1 MIEIDT
7 IQGKDVFQVERTSI
21 VNPED
26 VSVLDPTPTRA
37 LTLVTCYPFY
47 FVGSAPQR
55 FIVRAVRVAPRARA
69 GALPLLFPVS
79 SQTLAESVQEWRE
92 PHDTCNNSVALAA
105 AIVCVTAGVSQAQQT
120 STTSETKSF
129 EVLAVDGNTLVVRL
143 PEGTRELTV
152 ADDFRFIVNGQPLSV
167 RELKTGMKGT
177 ATITTKTTV
186 TPVTVT
192 EVKSGT
198 VVVRSSANII
208 VRTPREIQSFTQ
220 GEVDKRGI
228 KIIRNGK
235 PVQMSKL
242 REGDQLSATFITSA
256 PPRVMTEQEVRATVP
271 AAAATAGGARRRRRR
286 RLRRPPSQ
294 RLRRVVN
301 REAAVVDRNAAVVN
315 GTTQSASAA
324 PSQSARTLPKT
335 ASSWPWVALASIL
348 LLVVGLSL
356 TVMRRLAR

>member
-1 MIEIDT
+1 M
-7 IQGKDVFQVERTSI
+7 
-21 VNPED
+21 
-26 VSVLDPTPTRA
+26 TRA
-37 LTLVTCYPFY
+37 IT
-47 FVGSAPQR
+47 R
-55 FIVRAVRVAPRARA
+55 
-69 GALPLLFPVS
+69 
-79 SQTLAESVQEWRE
+79 
-92 PHDTCNNSVALAA
+92 VALAA
-105 AIVCVTAGVSQAQQT
+105 AIVCLTAAVSQAQQT

-167 RELKTGMKGT
+167 RELKPGMKGT

-208 VRTPREIQSFTQ
+208 VRTPEGVRSFTQ
-220 GEVDKRGI
+220 GDVDKRGI
-228 KIIRNGK
+228 RIFRNGK
-235 PVQMSKL
+235 PVQLSEL

-271 AAAATAGGARRRRRR
+271 AAAATAGAAAPASAARGCFD
-286 RLRRPPSQ
+286 
-294 RLRRVVN
+294 
-301 REAAVVDRNAAVVN
+301 REAGSRGAVVVN
-315 GTTQSASAA
+315 GKTGAVVGKASAIVHATTQSASAA

-335 ASSWPWVALASIL
+335 ASSWPWVALASVL

-356 TVMRRLAR
+356 TVMRRLV

>member
-1 MIEIDT
+1 M
-7 IQGKDVFQVERTSI
+7 
-21 VNPED
+21 
-26 VSVLDPTPTRA
+26 TRA
-37 LTLVTCYPFY
+37 TI
-47 FVGSAPQR
+47 R
-55 FIVRAVRVAPRARA
+55 
-69 GALPLLFPVS
+69 
-79 SQTLAESVQEWRE
+79 
-92 PHDTCNNSVALAA
+92 VALAA

-208 VRTPREIQSFTQ
+208 VRTPEGVRSFTQ

-235 PVQMSKL
+235 PVQLSEI

-271 AAAATAGGARRRRRR
+271 AAAAATAGAK
-286 RLRRPPSQ
+286 PPAS
-294 RLRRVVN
+294 
-301 REAAVVDRNAAVVN
+301 AAAASSTAKPAAAAQSSTAKPPQSSSA
-315 GTTQSASAA
+315 TTQSASAA

-356 TVMRRLAR
+356 TVMRRVAR

>member
-1 MIEIDT
+1 M
-7 IQGKDVFQVERTSI
+7 
-21 VNPED
+21 
-26 VSVLDPTPTRA
+26 TRA
-37 LTLVTCYPFY
+37 II
-47 FVGSAPQR
+47 R
-55 FIVRAVRVAPRARA
+55 
-69 GALPLLFPVS
+69 
-79 SQTLAESVQEWRE
+79 
-92 PHDTCNNSVALAA
+92 VALAA

-198 VVVRSSANII
+198 VVVRSSSNII
-208 VRTPREIQSFTQ
+208 VRTPEGVRSFTQ

-228 KIIRNGK
+228 KIFRNGK
-235 PVQMSKL
+235 PVQLSEL

-271 AAAATAGGARRRRRR
+271 AAAATAGGA
-286 RLRRPPSQ
+286 PPASAG
-294 RLRRVVN
+294 
-301 REAAVVDRNAAVVN
+301 AASTAKPAAATSSTAKPAQSSTA
-315 GTTQSASAA
+315 TTQSASAA
-324 PSQSARTLPKT
+324 PSPSARTLPKT

>member
-1 MIEIDT
+1 M
-7 IQGKDVFQVERTSI
+7 
-21 VNPED
+21 
-26 VSVLDPTPTRA
+26 TRA
-37 LTLVTCYPFY
+37 IT
-47 FVGSAPQR
+47 R
-55 FIVRAVRVAPRARA
+55 
-69 GALPLLFPVS
+69 
-79 SQTLAESVQEWRE
+79 
-92 PHDTCNNSVALAA
+92 VALAA
-105 AIVCVTAGVSQAQQT
+105 AIVCLTAAVSQAQQT

-208 VRTPREIQSFTQ
+208 VRTPEGVRSFTQ
-220 GEVDKRGI
+220 GDVDKRGI
-228 KIIRNGK
+228 RIFRNGK
-235 PVQMSKL
+235 PVQLSEL

-256 PPRVMTEQEVRATVP
+256 PPRVLSEQEVRATVP
-271 AAAATAGGARRRRRR
+271 AAAATAGAAPPASTARGASTAK
-286 RLRRPPSQ
+286 PAAAAPSSSTAKPAQ
-294 RLRRVVN
+294 SST
-301 REAAVVDRNAAVVN
+301 A
-315 GTTQSASAA
+315 TSQSASAA

-335 ASSWPWVALASIL
+335 ASSWPWVALASVL

-356 TVMRRLAR
+356 TVMRRLV

>member
-1 MIEIDT
+1 M
-7 IQGKDVFQVERTSI
+7 
-21 VNPED
+21 
-26 VSVLDPTPTRA
+26 
-37 LTLVTCYPFY
+37 
-47 FVGSAPQR
+47 
-55 FIVRAVRVAPRARA
+55 
-69 GALPLLFPVS
+69 
-79 SQTLAESVQEWRE
+79 
-92 PHDTCNNSVALAA
+92 
-105 AIVCVTAGVSQAQQT
+105 
-120 STTSETKSF
+120 
-129 EVLAVDGNTLVVRL
+129 LAVDGNTLVVRL

-152 ADDFRFIVNGQPLSV
+152 ADDFRFIVNGQPMSV
-167 RELKTGMKGT
+167 RELKPGMKGT

-208 VRTPREIQSFTQ
+208 VRTPEGVRSFTQ

-235 PVQMSKL
+235 PVQLSEL
-242 REGDQLSATFITSA
+242 REGDQLSATFITSG

-271 AAAATAGGARRRRRR
+271 AAAATAGGA
-286 RLRRPPSQ
+286 PPASAGSGFD
-294 RLRRVVN
+294 RKP
-301 REAAVVDRNAAVVN
+301 AAAASSTAKPAQSSTA
-315 GTTQSASAA
+315 TTQSASAA

>member
-1 MIEIDT
+1 M
-7 IQGKDVFQVERTSI
+7 
-21 VNPED
+21 
-26 VSVLDPTPTRA
+26 TRA
-37 LTLVTCYPFY
+37 IT
-47 FVGSAPQR
+47 R
-55 FIVRAVRVAPRARA
+55 
-69 GALPLLFPVS
+69 
-79 SQTLAESVQEWRE
+79 
-92 PHDTCNNSVALAA
+92 VALAA
-105 AIVCVTAGVSQAQQT
+105 AIVCLTAAVSQAQQT

-208 VRTPREIQSFTQ
+208 VRTPEGVRSFTQ
-220 GEVDKRGI
+220 GDVDKRGI
-228 KIIRNGK
+228 RIFRSGK
-235 PVQMSKL
+235 PVQLSEL

-271 AAAATAGGARRRRRR
+271 AAAATAGAAAPASTARGASTAK
-286 RLRRPPSQ
+286 PAAAAPSSSTAKPAQ
-294 RLRRVVN
+294 SST
-301 REAAVVDRNAAVVN
+301 A
-315 GTTQSASAA
+315 TSQSASAA

-335 ASSWPWVALASIL
+335 ASSWPWVALASVL

-356 TVMRRLAR
+356 TVMRRLV

>member
-1 MIEIDT
+1 M
-7 IQGKDVFQVERTSI
+7 
-21 VNPED
+21 
-26 VSVLDPTPTRA
+26 TRA
-37 LTLVTCYPFY
+37 TI
-47 FVGSAPQR
+47 R
-55 FIVRAVRVAPRARA
+55 
-69 GALPLLFPVS
+69 
-79 SQTLAESVQEWRE
+79 
-92 PHDTCNNSVALAA
+92 VALAA

-208 VRTPREIQSFTQ
+208 VRTPEGVRSFTQ

-235 PVQMSKL
+235 PVQLSEL

-271 AAAATAGGARRRRRR
+271 AAAAAGAKPPASAAAASSTAK
-286 RLRRPPSQ
+286 P
-294 RLRRVVN
+294 
-301 REAAVVDRNAAVVN
+301 AAAAQSSTAKPAQSSA